1 MKRVRNIFNSID
13 KPLFFVTLILFVFGL
28 LNIVTAS
35 SSESVNRYD
44 MSLFHYFWQHLKML
58 SIGLI
63 LGLFIINYPSK
74 KYTPFAIFAFLA
86 LLIISIFLLV
96 NGEAH
101 KGAINWISIGGV
113 KFQPSEFSKIVIIV
127 CLALMFEKYNKKL
140 RTKNINHYD
149 IIARILI
156 VGVMIPLIVFL
167 QKDFGTMLI
176 MLFIFGVMF
185 IASPILKIEKF
196 RVIVLLL
203 ILAVVGSFIMLGVK
217 GYILSSEQME
227 RFNFLNPCS
236 NYETGGY
243 QVCNGFIAI
252 HDGGLLGLGIG
263 NSRQKYSYIPEPHTD
278 SVFAIIAEENGF
290 LKSLLIFIAYIY
302 ILKRI
307 LNLASVSNSIRGRY
321 ICLGV
326 ACYIFAHILINL
338 GGLFGVMPLTGVPL
352 PFLSYGGS
360 FNVSLLV
367 SLALVQRIHIE
378 YKNQK
383 IKV

>member
-58 SIGLI
+58 SIGLV

-74 KYTPFAIFAFLA
+74 KYTPFAIFGFLS

-113 KFQPSEFSKIVIIV
+113 KFQPSELSKIVIIV

-185 IASPILKIEKF
+185 ISSPILKIEKF

-203 ILAVVGSFIMLGVK
+203 ILAIVGSLIMLGVK
-217 GYILSSEQME
+217 GYILSNEQME

-290 LKSLLIFIAYIY
+290 LKSLLIFIAYIF

-307 LNLASVSNSIRGRY
+307 LNLASVSNTIRGRY